1 MKAEN
6 LIPWESW
13 IDRENVKTN
22 FVDTSS
28 FDRLCELAV
37 SAYDLDSANRKQDL
51 KDRLHFFILWWN
63 SNANK
68 MKVYRRYTDLARL
81 VKKRD
86 HSMVHYYLEKRVK
99 SLNFEYNTADIKDFL
114 ES

>member
-1 MKAEN
+1 MKAES

-13 IDRENVKTN
+13 IDRENIKTN

-37 SAYDLDSANRKQDL
+37 STYGLDSTNRKQDL
-51 KDRLHFFILWWN
+51 KDRMHFFIIWWN
-63 SNANK
+63 NNLDK
-68 MKVYRRYTDLARL
+68 MRIYRNYSALGML
-81 VKKRD
+81 LKKRD
-86 HSMVHYYLEKRVK
+86 HSIVSYYLTRRVK
-99 SLNFEYNTADIKDFL
+99 SLNFEYNTLDIKDFL